1 MSQLNNLIGR
11 AAAQN
16 TSDIH
21 LTVGLPPVF
30 RIDGALQNDGEAILD
45 EGAVAAMGERTSQSA
60 ADRGTGAYRRG

>member
-1 MSQLNNLIGR
+1 MSQLNDLIGR

-16 TSDIH
+16 ASDIH

-45 EGAVAAMGERTSQSA
+45 EEAVAAMA
-60 ADRGTGAYRRG
+60 K